1 MSDHEEMDCP
11 LCMDPLDATDQAI
24 NFCQCGYKMCLWCW
38 NQLME
43 TASREALPGRCPNC
57 RTEYD
62 KEKITMAQLD
72 PDVVQKEQQRRKEQ
86 QSKKRSVADGH
97 HRPPRALGQVRV
109 VQRNLVYAVGMPL
122 SICREDVLADR
133 HYFGQFGRIKKV
145 SVNRSTPFSQ
155 VQKSGPSGSAY
166 VTYYRPEDAL
176 RCIEAVDGSVWE
188 GKSIKACFGTTKY
201 CNAFLK
207 GVPCNNS
214 DCLYLHDIAEA
225 GDSFSKE
232 DMMANGV
239 VSGRSTFFDMVH
251 PTCTKEATAHAH
263 AVLSSMGSGGSS
275 SGGGAGPSAGGGG
288 GSAAA
293 GACASGR
300 PATQPMA
307 ITGARRSSSS
317 TPWAAAAGDSGAVAS
332 PSRPGAAAM
341 MAAAGRW
348 GSAPKATPPAALP
361 LNSPLADVEWPSLGD
376 AIPDAP
382 KHALDGQPGVAAA
395 AGPGHA
401 SAAADAAAASPLPQQ
416 PPQQSLFGG
425 AAAGGL
431 SPLLGFRTH
440 TPPQQ
445 QLFGPPGAAPPGAAS
460 SSGGFDINAFFEGP
474 YVGAGSVGSAAAG
487 AGSLFGGSLMGTS
500 PMAHSPMASATPTAS
515 GLGGAARGSSDGAAL
530 SSRKQSR
537 WGFAQQPQQQQQQS
551 TPLAGPAGV
560 PAPVTPG
567 LQQQPGMRTP
577 PGFAEPAPATPG
589 APMASGFGGFGGG
602 GGGAFAG
609 QQHAASFFKSLLP
622 GVNVHVAA
630 SPPTPPGIG
639 MAPPVVGV
647 AGVAPFPMSGPPAAA
662 PNPGLALLQQL
673 QRGQQQQLHHQHH

>member
-1 MSDHEEMDCP
+1 M
-11 LCMDPLDATDQAI
+11 
-24 NFCQCGYKMCLWCW
+24 
-38 NQLME
+38 
-43 TASREALPGRCPNC
+43 LPNN
-57 RTEYD
+57 TQYD

-307 ITGARRSSSS
+307 ITGVSACWQYCGMLSAQVQCCSKPGCVLVVHHWKGYRQ
-317 TPWAAAAGDSGAVAS
+317 A
-332 PSRPGAAAM
+332 GAACCAELKQLHVRRGLPN
-341 MAAAGRW
+341 AAW
-348 GSAPKATPPAALP
+348 C
-361 LNSPLADVEWPSLGD
+361 
-376 AIPDAP
+376 
-382 KHALDGQPGVAAA
+382 
-395 AGPGHA
+395 
-401 SAAADAAAASPLPQQ
+401 
-416 PPQQSLFGG
+416 
-425 AAAGGL
+425 
-431 SPLLGFRTH
+431 
-440 TPPQQ
+440 
-445 QLFGPPGAAPPGAAS
+445 
-460 SSGGFDINAFFEGP
+460 
-474 YVGAGSVGSAAAG
+474 
-487 AGSLFGGSLMGTS
+487 
-500 PMAHSPMASATPTAS
+500 
-515 GLGGAARGSSDGAAL
+515 
-530 SSRKQSR
+530 
-537 WGFAQQPQQQQQQS
+537 
-551 TPLAGPAGV
+551 
-560 PAPVTPG
+560 
-567 LQQQPGMRTP
+567 
-577 PGFAEPAPATPG
+577 
-589 APMASGFGGFGGG
+589 
-602 GGGAFAG
+602 
-609 QQHAASFFKSLLP
+609 
-622 GVNVHVAA
+622 
-630 SPPTPPGIG
+630 GIG
-639 MAPPVVGV
+639 TAMTCS
-647 AGVAPFPMSGPPAAA
+647 MY
-662 PNPGLALLQQL
+662 
-673 QRGQQQQLHHQHH
+673 